1 MGFDHG
7 GSASQTRWRSHSVQ
21 IIIIIIIIIIYYQLS
36 LSARFGLL
44 LDGCTKYF
52 RYVCTEGRTKTK
64 KCPSWI
70 SVLIDIM
77 PFD

>member
-21 IIIIIIIIIIYYQLS
+21 IIIIIIIIIYYQLS

-44 LDGCTKYF
+44 LA
-52 RYVCTEGRTKTK
+52 VCTPVLPISMIGGQNKEM
-64 KCPSWI
+64 PLLV